1 MEEIDLILD
10 DTKERMDKSIQFLIS
25 ELKKIRAGKAMP
37 SMLDGVM
44 VEYYGTPTPIL
55 QVASITTPD
64 SRTIFVKPWEK
75 TIIQDIEKAIIDND
89 LGLNPQNDGENII
102 INIPALT
109 EERRLVLVKQ
119 IKGEGEKGQIS
130 IRSVRKE
137 SNELMKKLSNEGF
150 SEDAIKDGESEI
162 QKITDSKISRIDEI
176 IKSKE
181 TEITTI

>member
-1 MEEIDLILD
+1 MEKINLILE

-119 IKGEGEKGQIS
+119 IKGEGEKGKIS

-137 SNELMKKLSNEGF
+137 SNELIKKLSNEGF

-162 QKITDSKISRIDEI
+162 QKITDLKIIRIDEI

>member
-1 MEEIDLILD
+1 MEEIDLILE

-102 INIPALT
+102 INIPTLT

-119 IKGEGEKGQIS
+119 IKGEGEKGKIS

-137 SNELMKKLSNEGF
+137 SNELIKKLSNEGF

-162 QKITDSKISRIDEI
+162 QKITDLKISRIDEI